1 MTAAPKP
8 APPHPIPSIKRL
20 PGFERDMKRL
30 LKKYGTLEEDL
41 STFISATLRL
51 LASGEYSPEPL
62 GLFPIGGREVS
73 GKGFF
78 VAKKFACRS
87 LKGTGS
93 SSGIRI
99 VLRWLPDPGEIHLI
113 EIYHKNEKEVED
125 LERIK
130 AVLKGQ

>member
-1 MTAAPKP
+1 MTATPKP

-51 LASGEYSPEPL
+51 LASGEYAAEAL
-62 GLFPIGGREVS
+62 GLFPVSGREVS
-73 GKGFF
+73 GRGFF

-87 LKGTGS
+87 LKGTGVN
-93 SSGIRI
+93 SGIRV
-99 VLRWLPDPGEIHLI
+99 VLQWLPEIGEVRLV
-113 EIYHKNEKEVED
+113 EIFHKNEKEVED
-125 LERIK
+125 LERIR
-130 AVLKGQ
+130 AILKGQ